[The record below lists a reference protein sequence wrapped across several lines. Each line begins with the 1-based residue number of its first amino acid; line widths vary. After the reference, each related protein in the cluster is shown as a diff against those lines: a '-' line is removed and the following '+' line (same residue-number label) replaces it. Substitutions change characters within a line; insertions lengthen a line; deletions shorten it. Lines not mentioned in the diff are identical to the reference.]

1 MSLKTLIKG
10 SLIMALLFLSACGS
24 SLDEDIKTYESDAE
38 RLIEL
43 NSEFNDLVND
53 MDFDRVER
61 MYFEEE
67 ETDLA
72 FIQDLINRVDKELVP
87 LADSLGHE
95 VESIQVENP
104 EVQEIHNI
112 MLEDVQVKRDFTAQI
127 TSFLNAYASS
137 IDSNEQLVT
146 LSQSFITHQE
156 ERDNL
161 IEAADSSEEIEEM
174 NTLIDVLNKNSEA
187 LDEQI
192 TNFQSKESVEEKE
205 QFAKEDLLPLIDQHI
220 EEINALNLTTS
231 TATRARTISLEMNY
245 NYRTYFE
252 ERKNVMVSVEQL
264 QELSLENLL
273 SQLDTAST
281 LDSQFE
287 EALNNKK
294 NEAP

>member
-1 MSLKTLIKG
+1 
-10 SLIMALLFLSACGS
+10 MALLFLSACGS
-24 SLDEDIKTYESDAE
+24 SLNEDIKTYENDVE
-38 RLIEL
+38 HLIEL

-61 MYFEEE
+61 MYFDEE

-72 FIQDLINRVDKELVP
+72 FIQDLINRVDQELVP

-161 IEAADSSEEIEEM
+161 IESANSNEEIEEM

>member
-24 SLDEDIKTYESDAE
+24 SLNEDIKTYENDME
-38 RLIEL
+38 HLIEL

-61 MYFEEE
+61 MYFDEE

-72 FIQDLINRVDKELVP
+72 FIQDLINRVDQELVP

-161 IEAADSSEEIEEM
+161 IESANSSEEIEEM

-192 TNFQSKESVEEKE
+192 TNFQSKESMEEKE

>member
-1 MSLKTLIKG
+1 
-10 SLIMALLFLSACGS
+10 MALLFLSACGS
-24 SLDEDIKTYESDAE
+24 SLNEDIKTYENDVE
-38 RLIEL
+38 HLIEL

-61 MYFEEE
+61 MYFDEE
-67 ETDLA
+67 ETDLS
-72 FIQDLINRVDKELVP
+72 FIQDLINRVDQELVP

-161 IEAADSSEEIEEM
+161 IESANSNEEIEEM

-273 SQLDTAST
+273 SQLNTAAT
-281 LDSQFE
+281 LDNQFE